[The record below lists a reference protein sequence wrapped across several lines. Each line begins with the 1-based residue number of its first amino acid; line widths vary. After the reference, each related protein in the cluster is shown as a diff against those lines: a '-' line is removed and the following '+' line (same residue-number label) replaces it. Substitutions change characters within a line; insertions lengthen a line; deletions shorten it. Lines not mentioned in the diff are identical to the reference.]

1 MPAII
6 AIIKVTSK
14 IRQGRA
20 QKGYTMLEE
29 LKQQVYEA
37 NMQLP
42 RRGLVTYTWGNVSGI
57 DREKGLFVI
66 KPSGVEY
73 DELTPA
79 MFVVMDLNGNK
90 VEGDLNPSSDT
101 KTHLELYRAF
111 PQLGGI
117 VHTHSTHV
125 VAFAQA
131 RRDLPA
137 FGTTHADYFYGP
149 VPCTRE
155 LTPEEIAEQERL
167 AAEKAREE
175 RLQGLLDSMTLE
187 EKVGQ
192 LFFVRCP
199 ETNAVEDISTY
210 HLGGY
215 LLFGRDY
222 KDGDS
227 WLTWEQFIQKIES
240 YQDAAAIPLFIGSD
254 EEGGTVTRASRNP
267 NLFSEP
273 FKSPQKLNY
282 IGGIEEILRDTD
294 TRSRELRALG
304 INVNFAPVCDVSTDP
319 KDFIYDRTLGQDAN
333 MTADYVRLVVPA
345 MTEGGTL
352 PVLKHFPGYGSN
364 ADTHTGIA
372 VDQRPMETFET
383 ADLLPFK
390 AGIKAGAPF
399 VLVSHN
405 IVNCMDPELPAS
417 LSPAVHKILREE
429 CGFDGIAITDDLA
442 MDAVKA
448 YARDGAVAVMA
459 LQAGN
464 DMIVTTDYRTQ
475 IPAVIAAVQEGTLDE
490 SVIDDACLRV
500 LRCKDTFLGIPE
512 NNP

>member
-1 MPAII
+1 
-6 AIIKVTSK
+6 
-14 IRQGRA
+14 
-20 QKGYTMLEE
+20 MLEA

-37 NMQLP
+37 NMELP
-42 RRGLVTYTWGNVSGI
+42 RRGLVTYAWGNVSGI

-73 DELTPA
+73 DELTPE
-79 MFVVMDLNGNK
+79 MLVVMDLNGNK

-117 VHTHSTHV
+117 VHTHSTHA

-215 LLFGRDY
+215 LLFGRD
-222 KDGDS
+222 
-227 WLTWEQFIQKIES
+227 
-240 YQDAAAIPLFIGSD
+240 
-254 EEGGTVTRASRNP
+254 
-267 NLFSEP
+267 
-273 FKSPQKLNY
+273 
-282 IGGIEEILRDTD
+282 
-294 TRSRELRALG
+294 
-304 INVNFAPVCDVSTDP
+304 
-319 KDFIYDRTLGQDAN
+319 
-333 MTADYVRLVVPA
+333 
-345 MTEGGTL
+345 
-352 PVLKHFPGYGSN
+352 
-364 ADTHTGIA
+364 
-372 VDQRPMETFET
+372 
-383 ADLLPFK
+383 
-390 AGIKAGAPF
+390 
-399 VLVSHN
+399 
-405 IVNCMDPELPAS
+405 
-417 LSPAVHKILREE
+417 
-429 CGFDGIAITDDLA
+429 
-442 MDAVKA
+442 
-448 YARDGAVAVMA
+448 
-459 LQAGN
+459 
-464 DMIVTTDYRTQ
+464 
-475 IPAVIAAVQEGTLDE
+475 
-490 SVIDDACLRV
+490 
-500 LRCKDTFLGIPE
+500 
-512 NNP
+512 

>member
-1 MPAII
+1 MRRFLAAVI
-6 AIIKVTSK
+6 AALTLFS
-14 IRQGRA
+14 
-20 QKGYTMLEE
+20 L
-29 LKQQVYEA
+29 
-37 NMQLP
+37 
-42 RRGLVTYTWGNVSGI
+42 SGC
-57 DREKGLFVI
+57 
-66 KPSGVEY
+66 
-73 DELTPA
+73 A
-79 MFVVMDLNGNK
+79 K
-90 VEGDLNPSSDT
+90 VECPTEPVTPGQG
-101 KTHLELYRAF
+101 EE
-111 PQLGGI
+111 
-117 VHTHSTHV
+117 
-125 VAFAQA
+125 
-131 RRDLPA
+131 PA
-137 FGTTHADYFYGP
+137 AP
-149 VPCTRE
+149 MEPE

-175 RLQGLLDSMTLE
+175 RLQGLLNSMTLE

-222 KDGDS
+222 KNGEA
-227 WLTWEQFIQKIES
+227 WLTKEQFTEKIQS
-240 YQDAAAIPLFIGSD
+240 YQDAAEIPLFIGSD

-267 NLFSEP
+267 NLFSEA
-273 FKSPQKLNY
+273 FQSPQTLY
-282 IGGIEEILRDTD
+282 STGGMEALAQDALD
-294 TRSRELRALG
+294 KSQSLLDLG

-352 PVLKHFPGYGSN
+352 PVLKHFPGYGNN

-372 VDQRPMETFET
+372 VDERPMETFET
-383 ADLLPFK
+383 SDLLPFK
-390 AGIKAGAPF
+390 AGIEAGAPF

-448 YARDGAVAVMA
+448 YAKEGAVAVMA

-464 DMIVTTDYRTQ
+464 DMVITTDYRTQ
-475 IPAVIAAVQEGTLDE
+475 IPAVIAAVQEGTLAE
-490 SVIDDACLRV
+490 SVIDSACLRV
-500 LRCKDTFLGIPE
+500 LKCKDDHIYIPSLYS
-512 NNP
+512 

>member
-1 MPAII
+1 MKRLLAAMLAALTVFSTAGCAKPDNSTEPA
-6 AIIKVTSK
+6 APD
-14 IRQGRA
+14 
-20 QKGYTMLEE
+20 
-29 LKQQVYEA
+29 QQVE
-37 NMQLP
+37 
-42 RRGLVTYTWGNVSGI
+42 
-57 DREKGLFVI
+57 
-66 KPSGVEY
+66 
-73 DELTPA
+73 PA
-79 MFVVMDLNGNK
+79 PTV
-90 VEGDLNPSSDT
+90 
-101 KTHLELYRAF
+101 
-111 PQLGGI
+111 PQE
-117 VHTHSTHV
+117 
-125 VAFAQA
+125 
-131 RRDLPA
+131 
-137 FGTTHADYFYGP
+137 P
-149 VPCTRE
+149 V
-155 LTPEEIAEQERL
+155 LTPEEQAEQERL
-167 AAEKAREE
+167 AAEQAREK
-175 RLQGLLDSMTLE
+175 RLQTLLDSMTLE

-199 ETNAVEDISTY
+199 TENAVEDISTY

-215 LLFGRDY
+215 LLFSRDF
-222 KDGDS
+222 KDGDN
-227 WLTWEQFIQKIES
+227 WLTKEQFLEKIQS
-240 YQDAAAIPLFIGSD
+240 YQDAAEIPLFIGSD

-267 NLFSEP
+267 NLFSET

-372 VDQRPMETFET
+372 VDLRPMETFENS
-383 ADLLPFK
+383 DLLPFQ
-390 AGIKAGAPF
+390 AGIDAGAPF

-405 IVNCMDPELPAS
+405 IVTCMDADLPAS
-417 LSPAVHKILREE
+417 LSPAVHRVLREA
-429 CGFDGIAITDDLA
+429 CGFEGIGITDDLA
-442 MDAVKA
+442 MDAVQA
-448 YARDGAVAVMA
+448 YAKNGAVAVMA

-464 DMIVTTDYRTQ
+464 DMIITTDYRTQ
-475 IPAVIAAVQEGTLDE
+475 IPAVIAAVQDGTLDE

-500 LRCKDTFLGIPE
+500 LRCKDTFLRIPE

>member
-1 MPAII
+1 MKRILAVVLAALTLFSLTECGQTPP
-6 AIIKVTSK
+6 KPVTPD
-14 IRQGRA
+14 
-20 QKGYTMLEE
+20 
-29 LKQQVYEA
+29 QQVE
-37 NMQLP
+37 
-42 RRGLVTYTWGNVSGI
+42 
-57 DREKGLFVI
+57 
-66 KPSGVEY
+66 
-73 DELTPA
+73 PA
-79 MFVVMDLNGNK
+79 PTV
-90 VEGDLNPSSDT
+90 
-101 KTHLELYRAF
+101 
-111 PQLGGI
+111 PQE
-117 VHTHSTHV
+117 
-125 VAFAQA
+125 
-131 RRDLPA
+131 
-137 FGTTHADYFYGP
+137 P
-149 VPCTRE
+149 V
-155 LTPEEIAEQERL
+155 LTPEEQAEQERL
-167 AAEKAREE
+167 AAEQAREK
-175 RLQGLLDSMTLE
+175 RLQTLLDSMTLE

-215 LLFGRDY
+215 LLFSRDF
-222 KDGDS
+222 KDGDN
-227 WLTWEQFIQKIES
+227 WLTKEQFLEKIQS
-240 YQDAAAIPLFIGSD
+240 YQDAAEIPLFIGSD

-267 NLFSEP
+267 NLFSET

-352 PVLKHFPGYGSN
+352 PVLKHFPGYGN
-364 ADTHTGIA
+364 NVDTHTGIA
-372 VDQRPMETFET
+372 VDQRPMETFENS
-383 ADLLPFK
+383 DLLPFQ
-390 AGIKAGAPF
+390 AGIDAGAPF

-405 IVNCMDPELPAS
+405 IVTCMDADLPAS
-417 LSPAVHKILREE
+417 LSPAVHRVLRET
-429 CGFDGIAITDDLA
+429 CGFEGIAITDDLA
-442 MDAVKA
+442 MDAVQA
-448 YARDGAVAVMA
+448 YAKNGAVAVMA

-464 DMIVTTDYRTQ
+464 DMIITTDYRTQ
-475 IPAVIAAVQEGTLDE
+475 IPAVIAAVQDGTLDE

>member
-1 MPAII
+1 MKRFLA
-6 AIIKVTSK
+6 ALLAAVTVFSLAGCAK
-14 IRQGRA
+14 
-20 QKGYTMLEE
+20 
-29 LKQQVYEA
+29 
-37 NMQLP
+37 
-42 RRGLVTYTWGNVSGI
+42 
-57 DREKGLFVI
+57 
-66 KPSGVEY
+66 VEY
-73 DELTPA
+73 PTEPAQPDPPAVTPA
-79 MFVVMDLNGNK
+79 P
-90 VEGDLNPSSDT
+90 EEP
-101 KTHLELYRAF
+101 EL
-111 PQLGGI
+111 
-117 VHTHSTHV
+117 S
-125 VAFAQA
+125 
-131 RRDLPA
+131 
-137 FGTTHADYFYGP
+137 
-149 VPCTRE
+149 
-155 LTPEEIAEQERL
+155 PEEIAEQEQL
-167 AAEKAREE
+167 AAERAREE
-175 RLQGLLDSMTLE
+175 KLQALLGSMTLE

-199 ETNAVEDISTY
+199 EDNAVEDISTY

-267 NLFSEP
+267 NLFSET
-273 FKSPQKLNY
+273 FKSPQAIY
-282 IGGIEEILRDTD
+282 STGGMEALAQDALDKSLALRT
-294 TRSRELRALG
+294 LG

-319 KDFIYDRTLGQDAN
+319 KDFIYDRTLGQDAET
-333 MTADYVRLVVPA
+333 TADYITRTVLTMGDA
-345 MTEGGTL
+345 GEMA
-352 PVLKHFPGYGSN
+352 VLKHFPGYGNN

-390 AGIKAGAPF
+390 AGIEASAPF

-448 YARDGAVAVMA
+448 YAKDGAVAVMA

-464 DMIVTTDYRTQ
+464 DMVITTDYRTQ
-475 IPAVIAAVQEGTLDE
+475 IPAVIEAVKSGTLEE
-490 SVIDDACLRV
+490 SVIDNACLRV
-500 LRCKDTFLGIPE
+500 LKCKDAYMYIPGLDS
-512 NNP
+512 

>member
-1 MPAII
+1 MKRFLAALLAALTVFTLTGCGKTENPAEP
-6 AIIKVTSK
+6 VTPG
-14 IRQGRA
+14 QA
-20 QKGYTMLEE
+20 EE
-29 LKQQVYEA
+29 
-37 NMQLP
+37 
-42 RRGLVTYTWGNVSGI
+42 
-57 DREKGLFVI
+57 
-66 KPSGVEY
+66 
-73 DELTPA
+73 PA
-79 MFVVMDLNGNK
+79 APT
-90 VEGDLNPSSDT
+90 EP
-101 KTHLELYRAF
+101 
-111 PQLGGI
+111 
-117 VHTHSTHV
+117 
-125 VAFAQA
+125 
-131 RRDLPA
+131 
-137 FGTTHADYFYGP
+137 
-149 VPCTRE
+149 E

-175 RLQGLLDSMTLE
+175 RLQGLLNSMTLE

-372 VDQRPMETFET
+372 VDDRP
-383 ADLLPFK
+383 
-390 AGIKAGAPF
+390 I

-448 YARDGAVAVMA
+448 YAKDGAVAVLA

-464 DMIVTTDYRTQ
+464 DMVVTTDYRTQ

-500 LRCKDTFLGIPE
+500 LRCKDTFLRIPE

>member
-1 MPAII
+1 MRRFLAAVI
-6 AIIKVTSK
+6 AALTLFS
-14 IRQGRA
+14 
-20 QKGYTMLEE
+20 L
-29 LKQQVYEA
+29 
-37 NMQLP
+37 
-42 RRGLVTYTWGNVSGI
+42 SGC
-57 DREKGLFVI
+57 
-66 KPSGVEY
+66 
-73 DELTPA
+73 A
-79 MFVVMDLNGNK
+79 K
-90 VEGDLNPSSDT
+90 VECPTEPVTPGQG
-101 KTHLELYRAF
+101 EE
-111 PQLGGI
+111 
-117 VHTHSTHV
+117 
-125 VAFAQA
+125 
-131 RRDLPA
+131 PA
-137 FGTTHADYFYGP
+137 AP
-149 VPCTRE
+149 MEPE

-175 RLQGLLDSMTLE
+175 RLQGLLNSMTLE

-222 KDGDS
+222 KNGEA
-227 WLTWEQFIQKIES
+227 WLTKEQFTEKIQS
-240 YQDAAAIPLFIGSD
+240 YQDAAEIPLFIGSD

-273 FKSPQKLNY
+273 FKSPQAIY
-282 IGGIEEILRDTD
+282 STGGMEALAQDALD
-294 TRSRELRALG
+294 KSQSLLDLG

-352 PVLKHFPGYGSN
+352 PVLKHFPGYGNN

-372 VDQRPMETFET
+372 VDERPMETFET
-383 ADLLPFK
+383 SDLLPFK
-390 AGIKAGAPF
+390 AGIEAGAPF

-405 IVNCMDPELPAS
+405 IVNCMDTELPAS
-417 LSPAVHKILREE
+417 LSPAVHKVLRET
-429 CGFDGIAITDDLA
+429 CGFEGIAITDDLA

-448 YARDGAVAVMA
+448 YAKDGAVAVMA

-464 DMIVTTDYRTQ
+464 DMVITTDYRTQ
-475 IPAVIAAVQEGTLDE
+475 IPAVIAAVQEGTLAE
-490 SVIDDACLRV
+490 SVIDSACLRV
-500 LRCKDTFLGIPE
+500 LKCKDDHIYIPSLYS
-512 NNP
+512 